1 MSLQIDSTLS
11 PAQIWWL
18 AIRPR
23 TLTMAMVP
31 VLVGAVVA
39 WHDAHVFRFWPF
51 LAALVSALAIQIG
64 TNLYNDASDGESGL
78 DRSGRLG
85 PPRITAAGWMRAA
98 DVRRAARAAFFIAL
112 LAGIY
117 CVYAGG
123 LPILGIGLASLMAG
137 WAYSRGPMPIA
148 ASATGE
154 VFVLL
159 FFGIAAVTGTAW
171 LMALKPS
178 LTAVMSGVLI
188 GLPSSAVLLVN
199 NHRDRDADAV
209 SGRRT
214 LAIVLGIAAT
224 HGVYTGLLV
233 AAAVMGLAVA
243 VAAGH
248 AAPALTLLALP
259 FALRLARAM
268 VGEPI
273 GPGLNVLLGRTA
285 SYQIL
290 LAALLCVGLM
300 L

>member
-1 MSLQIDSTLS
+1 
-11 PAQIWWL
+11 
-18 AIRPR
+18 
-23 TLTMAMVP
+23 MAMVP

-39 WHDAHVFRFWPF
+39 WHDAQLFRFWPF

-78 DRSGRLG
+78 DQSGRLG
-85 PPRITAAGWMRAA
+85 PPRITAAGWARAT
-98 DVRRAARAAFFIAL
+98 DVRRAARTAFFIAL
-112 LAGIY
+112 LAGAY

-178 LTAVMSGVLI
+178 LTAVMSGILI

-199 NHRDRDADAV
+199 NHRDRTADAE

-214 LAIVLGIAAT
+214 LAIMLGTAT
-224 HGVYTGLLV
+224 THWVYASLLV

-243 VAAGH
+243 FVAGH
-248 AAPALTLLALP
+248 ATPALTLLALP
-259 FALRLARAM
+259 FALRLSRAM
-268 VGEPI
+268 MEERI

-290 LAALLCVGLM
+290 LAALLCIGLM